1 MEWLQELVSQHQT
14 SRDSG
19 EFLENIKTELG
30 DQQIYVFTPKGD
42 VRELPENATPIDF
55 AFAIHTDVGSHVVAA
70 RVNGKMVPLKTPLK
84 NGDSVEVITS
94 KTRTPSKD
102 WLKFCVT
109 SKAKN
114 KIRSYIQVEERKKA
128 LQIGEELL
136 EKEFRKH
143 GYNLLKTLKSEMVM
157 QIEELRKTGAN
168 DLDDLFVRVGYG
180 KMTPKQVFRSLRLEE
195 KEQKPEDSDESFLQK
210 VYKSAVQKNKKKS
223 RSLITVD
230 GMDDILV
237 RFGRCCNPIPGDPI
251 RGFISRGRGI
261 TIHKSDCQKIFS
273 FDNTREVD
281 VDWTANTS
289 PDGAARIVRIRVISN
304 DTPGLLKSM
313 SEAFAT
319 LGMNIHNAQV
329 RVMKDMRAVCL
340 FDVTVKDTKQ
350 LNDAIHALQ
359 KIKGILGVSRV
370 TQI

>member
-1 MEWLQELVSQHQT
+1 M
-14 SRDSG
+14 
-19 EFLENIKTELG
+19 IM
-30 DQQIYVFTPKGD
+30 
-42 VRELPENATPIDF
+42 AT
-55 AFAIHTDVGSHVVAA
+55 
-70 RVNGKMVPLKTPLK
+70 
-84 NGDSVEVITS
+84 
-94 KTRTPSKD
+94 
-102 WLKFCVT
+102 
-109 SKAKN
+109 
-114 KIRSYIQVEERKKA
+114 
-128 LQIGEELL
+128 
-136 EKEFRKH
+136 
-143 GYNLLKTLKSEMVM
+143 
-157 QIEELRKTGAN
+157 EELRKSGAN
-168 DLDDLFVRVGYG
+168 DIEDLFVRVGYG
-180 KMTPKQVFRSLRLEE
+180 KMTPKQVFRSLKLSETE
-195 KEQKPEDSDESFLQK
+195 KPQDDNESFLQK
-210 VYKSAVQKNKKKS
+210 VYKSAVQKDKKKA

-261 TIHKSDCQKIFS
+261 TIHKSDCPKIFS
-273 FDNTREVD
+273 FSQEREVD
-281 VDWTANTS
+281 VEWTANS
-289 PDGAARIVRIRVISN
+289 APEGAARIVRIRVISN

-313 SEAFAT
+313 SEAFSV